1 MKRMKTK
8 LQSKK
13 LLTPLAGPICA
24 LLAITTLTPLINGS
38 HSYAADGTTPRAVT
52 KAKAPN
58 PPADESKNSNALSPE
73 ESLATGLKYLL
84 AQQHSDGGW
93 GQGGG
98 WRQNTSQNGGGGR
111 VEGANVEDPSDLG
124 NTCASVVTLLR
135 AGQSPTQGEHRK
147 AMAKAFD
154 FICRQVENA
163 DEESLYVTDVRDTQ
177 LQVKI
182 GTYVDT
188 FLAGWALSELK
199 GTVADD
205 AAEKRRAVTLD
216 KVVAKIAHNQ
226 RNDGS
231 FSNNNGWAAVISQGL
246 CSKALNLAARSGAKV
261 AQGTLDKAQTQNLTG
276 LDVAKGEFSTPA
288 SPTAEPSSAGVS
300 LYREAAKLNGLIEN
314 SKSNVARKE
323 AAQKTMDDKA
333 APAPAKAQAAKDL
346 QQIDVDDKAAVVA
359 NSAVA
364 SKLRDTKY
372 VAGFGNNGGEE
383 FLSYMNITEGVHQRG
398 GKEWEEWR
406 SKMTKTVCGAQNADG
421 SWAGQHCITGRTFC
435 TATALLTLL
444 VEQEKDNARLGS
456 TNTSEAPAA
465 VK

>member
-1 MKRMKTK
+1 MKTK
-8 LQSKK
+8 PYSTK
-13 LLTPLAGPICA
+13 LLTPLAGPVCA

-38 HSYAADGTTPRAVT
+38 HSYAAEATVQRAPA
-52 KAKAPN
+52 KAKAHAD
-58 PPADESKNSNALSPE
+58 PADESKNSNALSPE

-84 AQQHSDGGW
+84 AQQHPDGGW

-98 WRQNTSQNGGGGR
+98 WRQNTSQNNRGGR

-135 AGQSPTQGEHRK
+135 AGQSPVQGEHRK

-163 DEESLYVTDVRDTQ
+163 DQDSLYVTDVRDTQ

-188 FLAGWALSELK
+188 FLAGWALSEMK
-199 GTVADD
+199 GRVADD
-205 AAEKRRAVTLD
+205 AAEKRRAAALD

-231 FSNNNGWAAVISQGL
+231 FANNNGWAAVISQGL
-246 CSKALNLAARSGAKV
+246 CSKALNLAARSGANVK
-261 AQGTLDKAQTQNLTG
+261 QETLDKAQKQNIAG
-276 LDVAKGEFSTPA
+276 LDVTKGDFSAPA
-288 SPTAEPSSAGVS
+288 SPAAEPSSAGVS

-314 SKSNVARKE
+314 SRSNVARKE
-323 AAQKTMDDKA
+323 AAQKTIDDVK
-333 APAPAKAQAAKDL
+333 APAPAKEQATKDL
-346 QQIDVDDKAAVVA
+346 QQIDADDKATAVA

-364 SKLRDTKY
+364 GKLGDTKY
-372 VAGFGNNGGEE
+372 VSGFGNNGGEE

-398 GKEWEEWR
+398 GQEWEEWR
-406 SKMTKTVCGAQNADG
+406 SKMTKTVCGAQNEDG

-444 VEQEKDNARLGS
+444 VEQEKDDARLGT
-456 TNTSEAPAA
+456 TNTSEAPVA

>member
-8 LQSKK
+8 LHSNK

-24 LLAITTLTPLINGS
+24 LLAITTLTPLFIGA
-38 HSYAADGTTPRAVT
+38 HSYAADAPIQRKVT
-52 KAKAPN
+52 KAKAPAAQ
-58 PPADESKNSNALSPE
+58 ADESKNSNALSPE
-73 ESLATGLKYLL
+73 DSLGTGLKYLL
-84 AQQHSDGGW
+84 AQQHFDGGW

-98 WRQNTSQNGGGGR
+98 WRQNTSQTGSGR

-135 AGQSPTQGEHRK
+135 AGQSPNQGEHRN

-163 DEESLYVTDVRDTQ
+163 DQDSLYVTDVRDTQ

-199 GTVADD
+199 GTVADE
-205 AAEKRRAVTLD
+205 AAEKRRAAALD

-231 FSNNNGWAAVISQGL
+231 FANNNGWAAVISQGL
-246 CSKALNLAARSGAKV
+246 CSKALNLASRSGAKV
-261 AQGTLDKAQTQNLTG
+261 QQETLDKAQKQNIAG
-276 LDVAKGEFSTPA
+276 LDVAKGSFSAPA
-288 SPTAEPSSAGVS
+288 SATAEPSSAGVS
-300 LYREAAKLNGLIEN
+300 LYREAAKLNGLLEN

-323 AAQKTMDDKA
+323 AAQKMIDDVK
-333 APAPAKAQAAKDL
+333 APAPAKEQAEKDLKQIDADDQAA
-346 QQIDVDDKAAVVA
+346 AVA

-364 SKLRDTKY
+364 SKLRDTNY

-398 GKEWEEWR
+398 GKEWEDWR

-444 VEQEKDNARLGS
+444 VEQEKDNTRLGG
-456 TNTSEAPAA
+456 TNTSETPVA